1 MTGSAGVLEVV
12 TRTALLGVEF
22 WDSVSGRAIADGLT
36 LTELPSGTAALANAG
51 GVFALHDLP
60 GMRASAFGAGDPAFW
75 ASPPAKTRSILELR
89 DSRRRFLDF
98 RFGADAPTR
107 GLFDQYCTST
117 SPPDGPVGT
126 VPLFSSPT
134 RPVPAGTAVIRG
146 DLWDLAAGREAAW
159 ALVEVSAAGQVHR
172 GVAGPDGRVA
182 VFLPYPEPQSALTS
196 PPAGEGALSAQTW
209 SVSVAVKY
217 SSQSSSP
224 PAHGAGAPPDLCT
237 VFSQADATALESE
250 SPIAPLAPQT
260 LAFGRDLVL
269 RSAGQSVLLVLPA

>member
-1 MTGSAGVLEVV
+1 MLEIV
-12 TRTALLGVEF
+12 TRTALLGVAF
-22 WDSVSGRAIADGLT
+22 WDSVSGRAVADGLT
-36 LTELPSGTAALANAG
+36 LTELRSGTAAVANAG

-75 ASPPAKTRSILELR
+75 GSPPAHTRSILELR

-98 RFGADAPTR
+98 RFSADAPTR

-117 SPPDGPVGT
+117 SPPDGPVGV

-134 RPVPAGTAVIRG
+134 RPVPAGIAVVRA
-146 DLWDLAAGREAAW
+146 DLWDLASGREAAW
-159 ALVEVSAAGQVHR
+159 ALVEVTAAGQVHR

-182 VFLPYPEPQSALTS
+182 VFLPYPEPQSARHLAPRRRRRHCPRRPGPCPSRSSTHRN
-196 PPAGEGALSAQTW
+196 PAVLQR
-209 SVSVAVKY
+209 VV
-217 SSQSSSP
+217 
-224 PAHGAGAPPDLCT
+224 PAHTPQIC
-237 VFSQADATALESE
+237 VRCSRQADATALDSE